1 MEIKNFE
8 GTQVVKKTLQGMSV
22 ILSKDNVLKIITRKK
37 REENIIHGMYTIVA
51 MERKRKKERTSL

>member
-22 ILSKDNVLKIITRKK
+22 ILSKDNVSKIITRKK
-37 REENIIHGMYTIVA
+37 REENIIHSMYTIVA
-51 MERKRKKERTSL
+51 TERKRKKERTSL

>member
-1 MEIKNFE
+1 M
-8 GTQVVKKTLQGMSV
+8 KKTLQGMSV

-51 MERKRKKERTSL
+51 TERKRKKERTSL

>member
-37 REENIIHGMYTIVA
+37 REENIIHSMYTIVA
-51 MERKRKKERTSL
+51 TERKRKKERTSL